1 VAVIE
6 RLTTNLYEK
15 DSEGQPKLH
24 RYGIVPDTNKGIHHF
39 FKNICRTQWILDI
52 GYNTG
57 TSIKYDTGTGTWFKM
72 EYPCNLGDNMVDV
85 AQ

>member
-1 VAVIE
+1 VVAAVAVIE

-39 FKNICRTQWILDI
+39 F
-52 GYNTG
+52 
-57 TSIKYDTGTGTWFKM
+57 
-72 EYPCNLGDNMVDV
+72 
-85 AQ
+85 